1 LIKSLLGEWF
11 ICYAGGRSLARLLCP
26 LRFDDHHVK
35 YAPAIVPIALT
46 VPITIPAMSLP
57 LKFDELLDPVLAR
70 AVVVEYSVR
79 NTTGGGVVSVT
90 NAVVIVR

>member
-1 LIKSLLGEWF
+1 MSH
-11 ICYAGGRSLARLLCP
+11 RSLARLLCSF
-26 LRFDDHHVK
+26 RFDDHHVK

-57 LKFDELLDPVLAR
+57 LKFDELLDPVLAVSSAR

-79 NTTGGGVVSVT
+79 NTTGGGAVSVT